1 MANPTSLKVLNSNGV
16 EEVLQV
22 GDKVKYRIHYDYRS
36 SRAVDTVVRFTK
48 TRAYLQNGGY
58 ITEDGLAQGS
68 KQNRSYIGKYGQL
81 DQLNDRLQNCQKMLV
96 KDAEDLKVQT
106 RHGDIREPQ
115 DNPKAYIDGLRDIQ
129 NLVNKM
135 MEWAQELDELQNQT
149 NSK

>member
-135 MEWAQELDELQNQT
+135 MEWAQELDEIQT
-149 NSK
+149 KTNKK

>member
-1 MANPTSLKVLNSNGV
+1 
-16 EEVLQV
+16 
-22 GDKVKYRIHYDYRS
+22 
-36 SRAVDTVVRFTK
+36 
-48 TRAYLQNGGY
+48 
-58 ITEDGLAQGS
+58 
-68 KQNRSYIGKYGQL
+68 
-81 DQLNDRLQNCQKMLV
+81 MLV

>member
-81 DQLNDRLQNCQKMLV
+81 DQLNDRLQNCQKILV
-96 KDAEDLKVQT
+96 KDAEDLKVKT

-135 MEWAQELDELQNQT
+135 MEWAKELDEIQT
-149 NSK
+149 KINKK

>member
-1 MANPTSLKVLNSNGV
+1 MSNITSLKVLNNNGT
-16 EEVLQV
+16 EETLQV
-22 GDKVKYRIHYDYRS
+22 GDKVKYQVHYDYRS

-68 KQNRSYIGKYGQL
+68 KQDRSYIGKYNHS
-81 DQLNDRLQNCQKMLV
+81 DQLNDRLKNSQKMLV
-96 KDAEDLKVQT
+96 KDSEDLKITT
-106 RHGDIREPQ
+106 RHGNVREPK

-135 MEWAQELDELQNQT
+135 MEWAQELDESQTQT
-149 NSK
+149 NNQ